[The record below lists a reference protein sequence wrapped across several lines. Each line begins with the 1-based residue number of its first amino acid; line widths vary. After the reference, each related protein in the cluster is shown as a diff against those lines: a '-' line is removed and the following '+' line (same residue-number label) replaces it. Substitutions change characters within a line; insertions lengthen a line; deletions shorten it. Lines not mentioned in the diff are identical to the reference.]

1 MISRV
6 QEAVDNVE
14 LCTIAPVGIFNA
26 TFRRLNLPIEADIVD
41 DQMVLRHEGTPEQM
55 LAKVVDE
62 LALLDVTLNL
72 TVRSIAD
79 RLEGSASDL
88 REMFKLMD
96 YGVDDD
102 DLDDAIAEVQR
113 LSGRLREVVE
123 DFDKGFK
130 A

>member
-1 MISRV
+1 MTETVSI
-6 QEAVDNVE
+6 
-14 LCTIAPVGIFNA
+14 LPTGIFNA
-26 TFRRLNLPIEADIVD
+26 TFKRLNLPIEAVIVD
-41 DQMVLRHEGTPEQM
+41 DGMGLTYEGTAEQM

-79 RLEGSASDL
+79 RLGASAEEL
-88 REMFKLMD
+88 REIFVCS
-96 YGVDDD
+96 GEGD

-113 LSGRLREVVE
+113 LSCRLREVVE

>member
-1 MISRV
+1 M
-6 QEAVDNVE
+6 
-14 LCTIAPVGIFNA
+14 
-26 TFRRLNLPIEADIVD
+26 NLPIEADIVD
-41 DQMVLRHEGTPEQM
+41 DQMVLRHEGTTEQV

-79 RLEGSASDL
+79 RLTTSTDEL
-88 REMFKLMD
+88 REIFVCS
-96 YGVDDD
+96 GEGD